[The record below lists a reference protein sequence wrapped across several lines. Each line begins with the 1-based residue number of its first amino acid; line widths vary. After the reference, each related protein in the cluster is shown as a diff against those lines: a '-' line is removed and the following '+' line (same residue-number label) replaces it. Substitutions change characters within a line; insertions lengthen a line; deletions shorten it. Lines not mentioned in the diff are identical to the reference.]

1 MTKWRHV
8 QHRQDLM
15 LDHNTRAEH
24 GTERISMGVPLVNVD
39 QHTPTNLLKTHPK
52 LKESLGTIV
61 LLGVVVVNV
70 THFAMIPLG
79 VPLGVMIIM
88 KRKMVENDSRL
99 RIQAAGHVM
108 GRTSKDA
115 VYSSNRPMQ

>member
-1 MTKWRHV
+1 MTDDEMEACAAQTGPHARS
-8 QHRQDLM
+8 QHQSRTWDRKDFNGRSPSERRPAYTPKPTENASQ
-15 LDHNTRAEH
+15 
-24 GTERISMGVPLVNVD
+24 TER
-39 QHTPTNLLKTHPK
+39 
-52 LKESLGTIV
+52 TIV